1 VHQLVI
7 KRFQYP
13 LLFHCAL
20 VYQLFYGC
28 RKSDWLL
35 IHMSK
40 FIHMIIS
47 ILYVVKL
54 QRIILDNMLFLSS

>member
-1 VHQLVI
+1 MLSYSIVLSFIH
-7 KRFQYP
+7 
-13 LLFHCAL
+13 
-20 VYQLFYGC
+20 FYGC

-35 IHMSK
+35 ICMSK

-54 QRIILDNMLFLSS
+54 QRIILDNMLFMSS